1 MKRTKKDG
9 ETNALTNMGNI
20 RVINNVFEIIDA
32 FRAHVE
38 YESIRCV
45 CLDLLNPE
53 SVINERNA
61 DFNDKVGGL

>member
-1 MKRTKKDG
+1 M
-9 ETNALTNMGNI
+9 NALTNMGYI

-32 FRAHVE
+32 SRAHVE
-38 YESIRCV
+38 IIRFV

-53 SVINERNA
+53 SFINERNA